1 MGMQNMCYALYD
13 YPDEFVQV
21 LNQLADDYLKF
32 FEEWR
37 DSGLLYPTAG
47 YEECNQG
54 SICLT
59 DELPSEGPVDLNQI
73 WLHMDSQETIN
84 VSQEMFESMVWDS
97 YKKVADRSDWYPL
110 AAVIRWRDCG
120 PA

>member
-1 MGMQNMCYALYD
+1 MLADAGSCTYHGHAEYMCYALYD

-54 SICLT
+54 FY
-59 DELPSEGPVDLNQI
+59 LP
-73 WLHMDSQETIN
+73 
-84 VSQEMFESMVWDS
+84 
-97 YKKVADRSDWYPL
+97 
-110 AAVIRWRDCG
+110 
-120 PA
+120 